1 MFLFYLHEPIGQ
13 LLHAGSR
20 LQIGLAAVR
29 RLSEVDQMAA
39 EPLGTG
45 DNEVAGE
52 GGARLTFVDVRF
64 RYGPDRPEVLRGVS
78 VDVPASGMTA
88 FVGPSGAGK
97 STLFALIERFY
108 EPSAGRILLDGRDL
122 ADWDLAALRAGI
134 GYVEQDAPLLSGSL
148 RENLVYGRPEATDEE
163 IRDVV
168 AQTRLDALV
177 ERLPDGLDTAV
188 GHRGTFLSGGERQ
201 RVALARALL
210 SRPRLLL
217 LDEITSQLDAAN
229 EMAIRDVVTTAAKT
243 MTVLVVAHRL
253 STVAQADRI
262 VVLDN
267 GTVRAAGTHDELVRS
282 DPMYADFAAT
292 QLLIDEHAR

>member
-1 MFLFYLHEPIGQ
+1 MRPVTAGVVRALREDSGEVRGDGVGVDEAVLAEVAVAVIEVARRVGRVGPAGRERGADNTWRAGVRSAGWESLVHGSNGLAVQASFLAVLGIGGARVAPGAISLSALVAVLLFLFYLHEPIGQ

-29 RLSEVDQMAA
+29 RLSEVDQMEA

-45 DNEVAGE
+45 DDEVAGE

-122 ADWDLAALRAGI
+122 ADWDL
-134 GYVEQDAPLLSGSL
+134 
-148 RENLVYGRPEATDEE
+148 
-163 IRDVV
+163 
-168 AQTRLDALV
+168 
-177 ERLPDGLDTAV
+177 
-188 GHRGTFLSGGERQ
+188 GG
-201 RVALARALL
+201 
-210 SRPRLLL
+210 
-217 LDEITSQLDAAN
+217 D
-229 EMAIRDVVTTAAKT
+229 
-243 MTVLVVAHRL
+243 
-253 STVAQADRI
+253 
-262 VVLDN
+262 
-267 GTVRAAGTHDELVRS
+267 
-282 DPMYADFAAT
+282 
-292 QLLIDEHAR
+292 